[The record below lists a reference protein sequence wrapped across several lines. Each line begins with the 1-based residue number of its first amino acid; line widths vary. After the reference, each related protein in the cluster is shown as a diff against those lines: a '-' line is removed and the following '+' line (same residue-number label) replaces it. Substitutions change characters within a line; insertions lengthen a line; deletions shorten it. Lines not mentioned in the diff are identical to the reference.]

1 MQGKGD
7 AMKVFK
13 TLNVLCGLLCA
24 CMLDSESWVPAIIL
38 AVNVLI
44 FTAPLVYDDIKGAIK

>member
-1 MQGKGD
+1 
-7 AMKVFK
+7 MKVFK
-13 TLNVLCGLLCA
+13 ALNILCGLLCA